1 MDCHICF
8 ACIVI
13 VMKVHSLVLIFES
26 KAMES
31 LYAVGSTSSF
41 RSNILMWLLGH
52 ILEEEQEDICLFC
65 TLEWL
70 IGTVRLAISFLIISY
85 YVQLYC
91 LFLAV
96 YLSVILAPLG

>member
-1 MDCHICF
+1 MTDCHVCF

-13 VMKVHSLVLIFES
+13 VMKVHSLASIFES

-31 LYAVGSTSSF
+31 LYAVGSASSF
-41 RSNILMWLLGH
+41 RSDILMRLLGH
-52 ILEEEQEDICLFC
+52 ILEEAQEGICLFC

-85 YVQLYC
+85 YVQLYFC
-91 LFLAV
+91 F
-96 YLSVILAPLG
+96 